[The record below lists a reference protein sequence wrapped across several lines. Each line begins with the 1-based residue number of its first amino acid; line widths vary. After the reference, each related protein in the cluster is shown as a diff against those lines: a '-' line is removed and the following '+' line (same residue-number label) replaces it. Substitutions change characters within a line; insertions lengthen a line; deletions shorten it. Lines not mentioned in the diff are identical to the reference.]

1 MKAGCRPRRITLA
14 LWLAL
19 CAAAGCVSQGTY
31 DAEVERARALEDRLR
46 ERETRIRQLEATG
59 ESLHGERLA
68 LLEEIE
74 GLREQAEQIRT
85 QLDRERT
92 QRSQEVRRVSETFHS
107 LVEELESEVAS
118 GRLEIERLREG
129 VQLRAGEAILFPSG
143 SADLTEE
150 GRAVLEQVA
159 RQLRDLGDHEIR
171 VEGHTDDRPL
181 RSGAYRSNWELS
193 AARAVAVVEAL
204 AGSGISAARLS
215 AAGFADQR
223 PVVSNE
229 TDEGRRI
236 NRRVDL
242 VVLSARVALDDLAPA
257 GGKP

>member
-1 MKAGCRPRRITLA
+1 VKAGCRPRRITLA

-171 VEGHTDDRPL
+171 VEGHTDDRPIQSA
-181 RSGAYRSNWELS
+181 RFPSNWELS
-193 AARAVAVVEAL
+193 VVRSAAVVRAL
-204 AGSGISAARLS
+204 VREGVSPASIAAIGYGAERPI
-215 AAGFADQR
+215 APNEDADGR
-223 PVVSNE
+223 ARN
-229 TDEGRRI
+229 RRI
-236 NRRVDL
+236 EIVL
-242 VVLSARVALDDLAPA
+242 VPPAPR
-257 GGKP
+257 